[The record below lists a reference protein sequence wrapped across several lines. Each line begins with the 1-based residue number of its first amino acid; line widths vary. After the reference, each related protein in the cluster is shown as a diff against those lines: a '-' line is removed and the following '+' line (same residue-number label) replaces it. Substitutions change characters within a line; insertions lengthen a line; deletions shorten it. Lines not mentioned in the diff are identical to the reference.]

1 MSVFNRYFHDIIVHI
16 ISAANI
22 VLFFPNDGKAKVAVN
37 GNGVAVKAVHCEPD
51 GRKPFFAA
59 ALLHLRAGLPG
70 KAGAAEAA
78 YTPMDAWSKP
88 ILAGLDIS
96 IVSSSTVILTSA
108 VKVILCFTAIRLP
121 KVMPELWN
129 KSKFHVGKGL
139 LNVLCIV
146 GGLVATFQV
155 VLMLA
160 TSAPLELAGN
170 LAILVVSVIYALAV
184 NRRVRMEVSYEDC
197 D

>member
-1 MSVFNRYFHDIIVHI
+1 M
-16 ISAANI
+16 
-22 VLFFPNDGKAKVAVN
+22 
-37 GNGVAVKAVHCEPD
+37 
-51 GRKPFFAA
+51 
-59 ALLHLRAGLPG
+59 
-70 KAGAAEAA
+70 
-78 YTPMDAWSKP
+78 
-88 ILAGLDIS
+88 
-96 IVSSSTVILTSA
+96 
-108 VKVILCFTAIRLP
+108 
-121 KVMPELWN
+121 
-129 KSKFHVGKGL
+129 
-139 LNVLCIV
+139 LCIV